1 MQTGEEKELD
11 EHADPPGAGAGVVLA
26 GRGSQYVGETPGGA
40 AGEKESGERKYPGA
54 VQAPGSGVI

>member
-1 MQTGEEKELD
+1 MD
-11 EHADPPGAGAGVVLA
+11 EHADPPGAGAGVGLA
-26 GRGSQYVGETPGGA
+26 GRRSQYVGETPGGA